1 MYDYRKSIQ
10 QILDHTGKEQHEL
23 ISSAYAINT
32 ICDIILKSQSKILK
46 LTEPAQKDVNK
57 SQINSTTTSNDHEK
71 RHVIY
76 SKTLIGKL
84 HAIFAAN
91 PDLNINSLSNALG
104 VSYSVT
110 KRIVDANDAILIN
123 KHASPKRSFA
133 SRDQL
138 LSHLTGITSQEML
151 DDHYVLNV
159 GQAKHAFDNF
169 RKTKAISKSAITPK
183 KPGQLALRPTYDSFG
198 EMMKDVRNQLQESQS
213 DFGKRF
219 NISFS
224 QISQIENDH
233 IAPQI
238 SFVETLANLVG
249 VSLAE
254 LKKHVKAAP
263 QPKAEKQLSKVI
275 TKIETKDNPFRVTS
289 QISNKEI
296 AAYCLIKPLKRN
308 TFLAKRNFNQ
318 VSLLNNK
325 GDIMYMNNDNTNK
338 KLADI
343 ETGDL
348 VTANIIN
355 RHQAYI
361 LNVEHRHLNI
371 EPYVTIKN
379 AHLIKWYDHWITY
392 GNHKE
397 TLQNLNEHFNFYSV
411 PKGFASTNHLKATTT
426 IDITW
431 RKFEP
436 DKIVITGVHEPT
448 ASSRH

>member
-1 MYDYRKSIQ
+1 MYDYRTSIQ
-10 QILDHTGKEQHEL
+10 QILDHTGNEQHEL

-32 ICDIILKSQSKILK
+32 ICDIILKSQSSISNITKP
-46 LTEPAQKDVNK
+46 TQKGISK
-57 SQINSTTTSNDHEK
+57 SQTNSTTTSNDYES
-71 RHVIY
+71 RQVIY
-76 SKTLIGKL
+76 SKTLIDKL

-91 PDLNINSLSNALG
+91 PDLNMNSLSKALG
-104 VSYSVT
+104 VSHSVI
-110 KRIVDANDAILIN
+110 KRIIDANDTILTS
-123 KHASPKRSFA
+123 KYASPKRSFV
-133 SRDQL
+133 SRNQL
-138 LSHLTGITSQEML
+138 LNHLTGITSQEML
-151 DDHYVLNV
+151 DDHYVLNA

-169 RKTKAISKSAITPK
+169 RKSITNDKATPK
-183 KPGQLALRPTYDSFG
+183 KPSQLVLKPTYDSFG
-198 EMMKDVRNQLQESQS
+198 NMMKDLRNQLQESQS

-224 QISQIENDH
+224 QISQLENDH
-233 IAPQI
+233 AAPQI

-254 LKKHVKAAP
+254 LKKHVKAAS

-289 QISNKEI
+289 QTSNKEI

-361 LNVEHRHLNI
+361 LNIEHRHLNI

-379 AHLIKWYDHWITY
+379 AHLVKWYDHWITY